1 MTQQETER
9 KRPGPKPSEG
19 PLQKTRNVRMDD
31 QRWQYF
37 TENLGAAWLR
47 QQIDIAVACKVKHPS
62 KE

>member
-1 MTQQETER
+1 
-9 KRPGPKPSEG
+9 
-19 PLQKTRNVRMDD
+19 MDD
-31 QRWQYF
+31 QRWHYF